1 MEKQMMERS
10 MSTVHPNEA
19 IEFMIKNSPKYA
31 EAKANRIYLENY
43 LKVVKATLALKC
55 NETTIAMGERY
66 ALAHPDYK
74 VALDGLKVAVE
85 QEEHLKW
92 WLISAQARVDVW
104 RSEEASN
111 RGVDRATR

>member
-1 MEKQMMERS
+1 MEKQVIEKS
-10 MSTVHPNEA
+10 MSTLHPNDA
-19 IEFMIKNSPKYA
+19 IEFMIKNSPKFA

-55 NETTIAMGERY
+55 NESTVARAEQY
-66 ALAHPDYK
+66 ALAHPEYK
-74 VALDGLKVAVE
+74 VVLDGLKVAVE

-104 RSEEASN
+104 RTEEASN
-111 RGVDRATR
+111 RGIDRATR